1 MLIKKEINIELAQE
15 ALKDIIEEKK
25 KKITPALV
33 INTVE
38 KFFNLKEN
46 DLKSKSRSQNIAF
59 PRQIAMYIIKEYT
72 ELSLK
77 QIGDSF
83 GGMDHSTVLHG
94 INKIKQNKENDPT
107 VENVINDIL
116 KDIKE

>member
-1 MLIKKEINIELAQE
+1 MLIKKEINIELAKE
-15 ALKDIIEEKK
+15 ALKDIINEKK

-33 INTVE
+33 IDTVE

-59 PRQIAMYIIKEYT
+59 PRQIAMYILKEYT

-77 QIGDSF
+77 QIGSYF
-83 GGMDHSTVLHG
+83 GGLDHTTVLHG
-94 INKIKQNKENDPT
+94 INKIKNNLENDVT
-107 VENVINDIL
+107 VQNVINDIL